1 MFMLKKS
8 FICFW
13 DFAFCFL
20 LLGFCPLQ
28 SR

>member
-1 MFMLKKS
+1 MLKKS